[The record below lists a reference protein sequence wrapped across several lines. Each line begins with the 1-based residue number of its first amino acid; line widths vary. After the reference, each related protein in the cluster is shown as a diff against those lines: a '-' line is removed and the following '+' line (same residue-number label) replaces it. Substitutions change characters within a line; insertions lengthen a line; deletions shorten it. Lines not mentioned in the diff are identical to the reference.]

1 MGLGLLRRGLS
12 RIPNV
17 PGGGLI
23 TESAGWAVRHGGG
36 AVRQS
41 TQLAWQSTQ
50 LAWQGAW
57 LASTPVRQT
66 ASALATLPGELPG
79 VLPDGLTEC
88 LADELAGPRRRVWTY
103 PDRVHVRLRCSYG
116 PAAQRRRA
124 TIERT
129 LEAHPGVTWARV
141 NHALGRVIIG
151 LADPPA
157 EIEEIVALLEALD
170 APGKQ
175 ETEAGADGRAEAAAE
190 AYADK
195 VGRRP
200 PLGLLLA
207 TDAGGLV
214 ATAAEWLFR
223 RAPMPPEVAGA
234 ISFVDNIPRLRAMV
248 ERAVPGQWAAT
259 WFPMVS
265 AVAQGLAPGGTG
277 LVIDV
282 AQRLSQLREAQA
294 TTAAWARAEHEL
306 TGTPDQ
312 AGAEPAAVERPC
324 ALPPGPVERYADQA
338 LAGGLAGGLVGGLVT
353 GGIRRGVQAVMAASP
368 KAAAAGREIYAA
380 ELGAR
385 LARRGVIVCDQRALR
400 RLDRIDTALLDAAAL
415 RSGRFAIGDVI
426 MIGDADHDEVATR
439 LYALFDAADPGR
451 VADHEGWR
459 LGPVEELRVPG
470 RAGKREANRLRGGTT
485 AYVLAL
491 TFEQRPRAMVAAIRR
506 QAPEVNALVTAVRRA
521 GLRLAV
527 AGDDLDLASTPDAVV
542 PGGSQLVASVRQ
554 LQSDGAGVLLVSGHG
569 AALAAADC
577 GVGVTAPGG
586 LPPWGAHLLVG
597 GHDLAVAARVIDA
610 ARAARRVSER
620 GVTLARSGSGVAGLF
635 ALTGPAGRSGSQVM
649 SAVNVAAALS
659 MGYAGWQARGAVRR
673 PLAPPSATTPW
684 HAMPVGAVLDEL
696 RTRRT
701 GLTDEEA
708 RTRRPA
714 RAEPGGARWGLL
726 KTTADELANPL
737 TPVLA
742 AGAVGSAAVG
752 SMADAALV
760 AGVMGLSALV
770 GGVQRL
776 ATDKTI
782 ARLSPRSTTA
792 ARVSRAG
799 EEREV
804 DGDRLVPGDVVR
816 LAAGDVVP
824 ADCRILDADGLEA
837 DESSL
842 TGESLPVAKSN
853 RAAFARQVAERS
865 SMLYEGT
872 VVAAGEARAV
882 VVAVGDATETGRAL
896 AASADNGDAPLS
908 GVEARLAKITDATLP
923 LAVGSALGVAGSG
936 FAYGNELRQA
946 LSEGVSLAVA
956 SVPEGLP
963 LLVSAAQLAATRR
976 LSTHGVYVR
985 NPRTIEALG
994 RVDVLCFDKT
1004 GTLTEG
1010 EIKLARVSDE
1020 RHEADLDH
1028 LDDPLRGVIV
1038 TAVRA
1043 TPHAENGNHA
1053 HVTDAA
1059 VDEGAAAAGVRR
1071 RADANG
1077 WEELAGLRFEPSRAY
1092 HATLGR
1098 AGKERLVS
1106 VKGAPEVVL
1115 PRCVRTRDGAELD
1128 EQSRRD
1134 IEARIE
1140 RLAGSGH
1147 RVLAVAERT
1156 RRGSAGGNPGGANP
1170 GGGNPGGGNPGGAG
1184 DDAEGLTD
1192 DDVADLTFVG
1202 LLGLADV
1209 LRETAVPA
1217 IAGLRDAG
1225 IQIVMLTGDHPST
1238 AGAIASNVSDTEHQ
1252 HVITGDEIDSLDDD
1266 ELAAALADVDV
1277 VARCTPTHKVRVVQ
1291 AFQNLGRTVA
1301 MTGDGANDAAGIR
1314 LADVGIALGRR
1325 GTAAAK
1331 AAADMIVADDKLE
1344 TIISALVEGRAM
1356 WASVRQALAILVGG
1370 NLGEIGFTLV
1380 GSLTGGSSP
1389 LSARQLLLVNMLTD
1403 LAPALAIAIRE
1414 PRPEAVLSLLGE
1426 GPESSLGG
1434 ALTRGIAHRA
1444 VVTAL
1449 GAGTGWTI
1457 GRFTGPAIRA
1467 RTIGL
1472 VALVGTQLAQTLA
1485 AGGRDRAVLLS
1496 AVGSAL
1502 VLAAI
1507 VQTPVLST
1515 FFGCVPLD
1523 PLGWAI
1529 ALGAIAAAVSGG
1541 RLVPGASGRPAG

>member
-1 MGLGLLRRGLS
+1 
-12 RIPNV
+12 
-17 PGGGLI
+17 
-23 TESAGWAVRHGGG
+23 
-36 AVRQS
+36 
-41 TQLAWQSTQ
+41 
-50 LAWQGAW
+50 
-57 LASTPVRQT
+57 
-66 ASALATLPGELPG
+66 
-79 VLPDGLTEC
+79 
-88 LADELAGPRRRVWTY
+88 
-103 PDRVHVRLRCSYG
+103 
-116 PAAQRRRA
+116 
-124 TIERT
+124 
-129 LEAHPGVTWARV
+129 
-141 NHALGRVIIG
+141 
-151 LADPPA
+151 
-157 EIEEIVALLEALD
+157 
-170 APGKQ
+170 
-175 ETEAGADGRAEAAAE
+175 
-190 AYADK
+190 
-195 VGRRP
+195 
-200 PLGLLLA
+200 
-207 TDAGGLV
+207 
-214 ATAAEWLFR
+214 
-223 RAPMPPEVAGA
+223 
-234 ISFVDNIPRLRAMV
+234 
-248 ERAVPGQWAAT
+248 
-259 WFPMVS
+259 
-265 AVAQGLAPGGTG
+265 
-277 LVIDV
+277 
-282 AQRLSQLREAQA
+282 
-294 TTAAWARAEHEL
+294 
-306 TGTPDQ
+306 
-312 AGAEPAAVERPC
+312 
-324 ALPPGPVERYADQA
+324 
-338 LAGGLAGGLVGGLVT
+338 
-353 GGIRRGVQAVMAASP
+353 
-368 KAAAAGREIYAA
+368 
-380 ELGAR
+380 
-385 LARRGVIVCDQRALR
+385 
-400 RLDRIDTALLDAAAL
+400 
-415 RSGRFAIGDVI
+415 
-426 MIGDADHDEVATR
+426 
-439 LYALFDAADPGR
+439 
-451 VADHEGWR
+451 
-459 LGPVEELRVPG
+459 
-470 RAGKREANRLRGGTT
+470 
-485 AYVLAL
+485 
-491 TFEQRPRAMVAAIRR
+491 
-506 QAPEVNALVTAVRRA
+506 
-521 GLRLAV
+521 
-527 AGDDLDLASTPDAVV
+527 V

-577 GVGVTAPGG
+577 GVGVPPREGG
-586 LPPWGAHLLVG
+586 GPPWGAHLLVG
-597 GHDLAVAARVIDA
+597 EDNLAAAARVIDA
-610 ARAARRVSER
+610 ARAARQVSER
-620 GVTLARSGSGVAGLF
+620 GVTLARAGSGVAGLF
-635 ALTGPAGRSGSQVM
+635 ALTGPPGRSGGQVL
-649 SAVNVAAALS
+649 STVNVAAALS
-659 MGYAGWQARGAVRR
+659 MGNAGWQARGATRR
-673 PLAPPSATTPW
+673 PLAPPLPTTPW
-684 HAMPVGAVLDEL
+684 HTMPTGAVLDEL
-696 RTRRT
+696 GTRRT
-701 GLTDEEA
+701 GLTEQEA
-708 RTRRPA
+708 GARRRR
-714 RAEPGGARWGLL
+714 RAEAGGTRWGLL

-752 SMADAALV
+752 SLADAALV

-776 ATDKTI
+776 VTDKTI
-782 ARLSPRSTTA
+782 ARLSPRSTTS
-792 ARVSRAG
+792 ARVLRAG

-804 DGDRLVPGDVVR
+804 DGDRLVSGDVVR

-824 ADCRILDADGLEA
+824 ADCRILEADGLEA

-842 TGESLPVAKSN
+842 TGESLPVTKSSSP
-853 RAAFARQVAERS
+853 AFARHVAERT
-865 SMLYEGT
+865 SMLYEGST
-872 VVAAGEARAV
+872 IAAGEATAV

-896 AASADNGDAPLS
+896 AATMGGTGGGTGGGAPS

-923 LAVGSALGVAGSG
+923 LAMGSALGVAGSG
-936 FAYGNELRQA
+936 FVYGNELRQA

-994 RVDVLCFDKT
+994 RVGVLCFDKT

-1028 LDDPLRGVIV
+1028 LDDPLRAVII

-1059 VDEGAAAAGVRR
+1059 VDKGAAAAGVRR
-1071 RADANG
+1071 RADADG
-1077 WEELAGLRFEPSRAY
+1077 WEELAGLRFESSRAY

-1098 AGKERLVS
+1098 AGDERLVS

-1128 EQSRRD
+1128 ERSRRD
-1134 IEARIE
+1134 IEARVE
-1140 RLAGSGH
+1140 RLAASGH
-1147 RVLAVAERT
+1147 RVLAIAERIKT
-1156 RRGSAGGNPGGANP
+1156 GATERSAGADQPSAGADQP
-1170 GGGNPGGGNPGGAG
+1170 SAGAG
-1184 DDAEGLTD
+1184 DQLTD

-1209 LRETAVPA
+1209 LREAAVPA

-1238 AGAIASNVSDTEHQ
+1238 AGAIASNVSDGGHQ
-1252 HVITGDEIDSLDDD
+1252 HVITGDEIDALDDD
-1266 ELAAALADVDV
+1266 GLAAALADVDV

-1314 LADVGIALGRR
+1314 LADVGIALGGR

-1403 LAPALAIAIRE
+1403 LAPALAIAVRA
-1414 PRPEAVLSLLGE
+1414 PRPEAALSLLGE

-1449 GAGTGWTI
+1449 GAGTGWAI
-1457 GRFTGPAIRA
+1457 GRFTGPAVRA

-1541 RLVPGASGRPAG
+1541 RLVAARS

>member
-1 MGLGLLRRGLS
+1 MVMGLGPRWLRRGLS
-12 RIPNV
+12 HIPNV
-17 PGGGLI
+17 PGSGVL
-23 TESAGWAVRHGGG
+23 TESSGSAVRHGAGALRFG
-36 AVRQS
+36 AAAVRQS
-41 TQLAWQSTQ
+41 TQLAWQTTE
-50 LAWQGAW
+50 LAWRGAW
-57 LASTPVRQT
+57 LVTTPVRQT
-66 ASALATLPGELPG
+66 ASALAALPGM
-79 VLPDGLTEC
+79 T
-88 LADELAGPRRRVWTY
+88 DELAGQKRRVWTY
-103 PDRVHVRLRCSYG
+103 SGRVHVRLRGSYG
-116 PAAQRRRA
+116 PAGHPRREA
-124 TIERT
+124 IERM
-129 LEAHPGVTWARV
+129 LEAYPDVTWARV
-141 NHALGRVIIG
+141 NHALGRVIIE

-157 EIEEIVALLEALD
+157 EVEEIVALLEALD
-170 APGKQ
+170 SPDMEEDKDGD
-175 ETEAGADGRAEAAAE
+175 GGRAEAAAE
-190 AYADK
+190 AYAERTE
-195 VGRRP
+195 RRP
-200 PLGLLLA
+200 PLGMMLA
-207 TDAGGLV
+207 ADASGLAV
-214 ATAAEWLFR
+214 TAAEWFFR
-223 RAPMPPEVAGA
+223 RAPVPAEVAGVV
-234 ISFVDNIPRLRAMV
+234 SFVDSIPRVRALA
-248 ERAVPGQWAAT
+248 ERAIPGQWAGT
-259 WFPMVS
+259 WFPMLS
-265 AVAQGLAPGGTG
+265 AVAQGLAPGGAG
-277 LVIDV
+277 LVLDA
-282 AQRLSQLREAQA
+282 AQRLIQLREARA
-294 TTAAWARAEHEL
+294 TTAAWARAEHAL
-306 TGTPDQ
+306 TCTPDR
-312 AGAEPAAVERPC
+312 AAAMPTAVERPC
-324 ALPPGPVERYADQA
+324 ALPPGPIERYADQA
-338 LAGGLAGGLVGGLVT
+338 LGGSLAGGLTGGVVT
-353 GGIRRGVQAVMAASP
+353 GSVRRGVQAAMAAAP
-368 KAAAAGREIYAA
+368 KAAATGREVYAA
-380 ELGAR
+380 EMGAR
-385 LARRGVIVCDQRALR
+385 LAGQDVIVCDQRALR
-400 RLDRIDTALLDAAAL
+400 RLDRIDTVLLDADAL
-415 RSGRFAIGDVI
+415 QSGRYAIGDVL
-426 MIGDADHDEVATR
+426 MIGKPDQNADHEDVAAR
-439 LYALFDAADPGR
+439 LYALFDPARPRR
-451 VADHEGWR
+451 VTDMDGWT
-459 LGPVEELRVPG
+459 LGPIEEVRVPG
-470 RAGKREANRLRGGTT
+470 RTGKRAANRLAGGTT
-485 AYVLAL
+485 DHVLVL
-491 TFEQRPRAMVAAIRR
+491 MFEQRPRAVIAVVRR
-506 QAPEVNALVTAVRRA
+506 QAPEVNALVMAVRRA
-521 GLRLAV
+521 GLNLTV
-527 AGDDLDLASTPDAVV
+527 AGDGLDLPSSPDAAV

-554 LQSDGAGVLLVSGHG
+554 LQSDGAGVLLVSGRG
-569 AALAAADC
+569 AALAGADC
-577 GVGVTAPGG
+577 GVGVIAKAGG
-586 LPPWGAHLLVG
+586 PPPWGAHLLVG
-597 GHDLAVAARVIDA
+597 EDNLVAAARVIDA
-610 ARAARRVSER
+610 AQAARRVSER
-620 GVTLARSGSGVAGLF
+620 GVTLARVGSGVAGLF
-635 ALTGPAGRSGSQVM
+635 ALTGPPGRSGGQVL
-649 SAVNVAAALS
+649 SAVNVAVALS
-659 MGYAGWQARGAVRR
+659 MGNAGWQARRATRR
-673 PLAPPSATTPW
+673 PLAPPLPTTPW
-684 HAMPVGAVLDEL
+684 HTMPTGAVLDEL
-696 RTRRT
+696 ATRRT
-701 GLTDEEA
+701 GLTEQEA
-708 RTRRPA
+708 RARRRR
-714 RAEPGGARWGLL
+714 RAEAGEARPGLL

-742 AGAVGSAAVG
+742 AGAVGAAAVG
-752 SMADAALV
+752 SLADAALV

-776 ATDKTI
+776 ATDRTI
-782 ARLSPRSTTA
+782 ARLSPRSTTS
-792 ARVSRAG
+792 ARVLRAG

-804 DGDRLVPGDVVR
+804 DGDRLVPGDIVR
-816 LAAGDVVP
+816 FASGDVVP
-824 ADCRILDADGLEA
+824 ADCRILAADGLEA

-842 TGESLPVAKSN
+842 TGESLPVAKSS
-853 RAAFARQVAERS
+853 RPAFARHVAERS
-865 SMLYEGT
+865 SMLYESST
-872 VVAAGEARAV
+872 IAAGEATAV

-896 AASADNGDAPLS
+896 AVTVGDGGGIGPPS

-923 LAVGSALGVAGSG
+923 LAMGSALGVAGSG
-936 FAYGNELRQA
+936 FVYGNELRQA

-956 SVPEGLP
+956 AVPEGLP

-1028 LDDPLRGVIV
+1028 LDDPLRSVIV

-1059 VDEGAAAAGVRR
+1059 VDEGATAAGVRR
-1071 RADANG
+1071 RADADG

-1098 AGKERLVS
+1098 AGDERLVS

-1128 EQSRRD
+1128 ERSRRD
-1134 IEARIE
+1134 IEARVE

-1147 RVLAVAERT
+1147 RVLAIAERT
-1156 RRGSAGGNPGGANP
+1156 KPGAADRPGGAAERP
-1170 GGGNPGGGNPGGAG
+1170 AGATERPAGAG
-1184 DDAEGLTD
+1184 DDLTD
-1192 DDVADLTFVG
+1192 DDVAELTFVG

-1209 LRETAVPA
+1209 LREAAVPA

-1238 AGAIASNVSDTEHQ
+1238 AGAIASNVSDGGHQ
-1252 HVITGDEIDSLDDD
+1252 QLITGDEIDALDDD
-1266 ELAAALADVDV
+1266 GLAAALAEVDV

-1314 LADVGIALGRR
+1314 LADVGIALGGR

-1403 LAPALAIAIRE
+1403 LAPALAIAVRA
-1414 PRPEAVLSLLGE
+1414 PRPETALSLLGE

-1449 GAGTGWTI
+1449 GAGTGWAI
-1457 GRFTGPAIRA
+1457 GRFTGPAVRA

-1502 VLAAI
+1502 VLAVI

-1541 RLVPGASGRPAG
+1541 RLVAARS